1 MTRIEKRKM
10 ERFSLKLPAK
20 LTWIGTDNKPESL
33 EQITSNICAG
43 GAFFETQKPLSVGTD
58 VKINIILP
66 LERFKKLN
74 LTRSHIL
81 VSGSVIR
88 TDQKGMGICFDKKF
102 HIVPNKMGLSR

>member
-20 LTWIGTDNKPESL
+20 LAWTGKDNKPEHL
-33 EQITSNICAG
+33 EQVTSNICAG

-66 LERFKKLN
+66 LEKFKNLKLK
-74 LTRSHIL
+74 RSHIR

-88 TDQKGMGICFDKKF
+88 TDQQGMAVCFDKKF
-102 HIVPNKMGLSR
+102 HIVPNNIALS